1 MSTRQLCCLTLFF
14 TVAMPSLLPA
24 DEILQEPVTVILG
37 AQDREIALLRS
48 NLEGRRDREI
58 LGLTFWE
65 GRLAGRRVAV
75 AVMASGKVNAAML
88 TSLAISQFSPS
99 EVIVTGIAGGINPE
113 LRPGDIVIA
122 SKVVHHDVGRV
133 WDDRFEHRS
142 PRSPLGGRYP
152 MFMRPPERLLALAER
167 AAKDTELRPV
177 ELRSE
182 QRPVR
187 VVKGIVATGDAFIAS
202 ETKASEIREQLGA
215 DAVEMEG
222 AAVHQVCETLG
233 VPCIMIRSMSDNA
246 NNNAQIDLRKFADT
260 AAANSANIVLGIVRL
275 LNEQNNGL

>member
-1 MSTRQLCCLTLFF
+1 MSARQLCLAVLVTL
-14 TVAMPSLLPA
+14 VVPGVLPA
-24 DEILQEPVTVILG
+24 DEISQDPVTVILG
-37 AQDREIALLRS
+37 AQTREIALLRS
-48 NLEGRRDREI
+48 NLEGQKDREI

-65 GRLAGRRVAV
+65 GCLAGRRVAI
-75 AVMASGKVNAAML
+75 AVMASGKVNAAMF
-88 TSLAISQFSPS
+88 TSLAISQYSPS

-152 MFMRPPERLLALAER
+152 MFMQPPERLLALAER
-167 AAKDTELRPV
+167 AAEETELLPI
-177 ELRSE
+177 ELRGE

-187 VVKGIVATGDAFIAS
+187 VLTGVVATGDAFIAS
-202 ETKASEIREQLGA
+202 ERKSSEIRERLGA

-222 AAVHQVCETLG
+222 AAVHQVCGTLG
-233 VPCIMIRSMSDNA
+233 IPCIMIRSMSDSA
-246 NNNAQIDLRKFADT
+246 NNDAHIDLRKFADT
-260 AAANSANIVLGIVRL
+260 AATNSANIVLGIVCL
-275 LNEQNNGL
+275 LNE